1 VKSKQKLSE
10 ALRGLA
16 LWPAQ
21 GTAYRLTSPK
31 YMTRPLSPEGSLQRG
46 GRYNKRGRFAALYL
60 ADSPATA
67 LAEVQ
72 MLKFS
77 DNRLIGIKGP
87 PKVLVS
93 WKPLRPGWRDDPRWD
108 GRLTPPCGWPTGSR
122 EGPFLPPE
130 DAHTKDTGV
139 RRRPRAP
146 YPARPAGAACGLA
159 VSGCFPCRSKVLTA
173 SHSFR
178 PRAARDWG
186 TAGGSARRRA
196 GVWCARTPPSGR
208 SQPGR

>member
-1 VKSKQKLSE
+1 LKSKQKLSE

-93 WKPLRPGWRDDPRWD
+93 VDYTLQAVLNLGDPGVQAALGTNLEELRAEWVLKQQQRQRI
-108 GRLTPPCGWPTGSR
+108 PTQDLG
-122 EGPFLPPE
+122 E
-130 DAHTKDTGV
+130 
-139 RRRPRAP
+139 
-146 YPARPAGAACGLA
+146 A
-159 VSGCFPCRSKVLTA
+159 VYESGNIEALWVP
-173 SHSFR
+173 
-178 PRAARDWG
+178 
-186 TAGGSARRRA
+186 SARLWGAFNLVVFPDRLRVGSSLRLYDPEGLLYIA
-196 GVWCARTPPSGR
+196 THGSL
-208 SQPGR
+208 

>member
-93 WKPLRPGWRDDPRWD
+93 VDYTLQAVLNLGDPDVQAALGTNLEELRAEWVLKQQQRQRI
-108 GRLTPPCGWPTGSR
+108 PTQDLG
-122 EGPFLPPE
+122 E
-130 DAHTKDTGV
+130 
-139 RRRPRAP
+139 
-146 YPARPAGAACGLA
+146 A
-159 VSGCFPCRSKVLTA
+159 VYESGNIEALWVP
-173 SHSFR
+173 
-178 PRAARDWG
+178 
-186 TAGGSARRRA
+186 SARLWGAFNLVVFPDRLRVGSSLSLYDPEGLLYIA
-196 GVWCARTPPSGR
+196 NYGSL
-208 SQPGR
+208 

>member
-1 VKSKQKLSE
+1 MKSKQKLSE

-93 WKPLRPGWRDDPRWD
+93 VDYTLQAVLNLGDPGVQAALGTNLEELRAEWVLKQQQRQRIPTQDLGEAVYESGNIEALWVPSA
-108 GRLTPPCGWPTGSR
+108 RLW
-122 EGPFLPPE
+122 
-130 DAHTKDTGV
+130 
-139 RRRPRAP
+139 
-146 YPARPAGAACGLA
+146 GAANLVVFPDRLRVGSSLSLYDPEGLLYIA
-159 VSGCFPCRSKVLTA
+159 T
-173 SHSFR
+173 H
-178 PRAARDWG
+178 
-186 TAGGSARRRA
+186 GSL
-196 GVWCARTPPSGR
+196 
-208 SQPGR
+208 